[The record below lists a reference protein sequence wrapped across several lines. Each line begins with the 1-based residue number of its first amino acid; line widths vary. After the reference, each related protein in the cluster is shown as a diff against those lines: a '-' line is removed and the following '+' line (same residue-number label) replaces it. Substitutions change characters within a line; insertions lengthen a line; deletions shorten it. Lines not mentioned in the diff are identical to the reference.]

1 MSRDRDEGMR
11 EHALRIMEALSGV
24 DEELLRQG
32 AAAPKPDSAGA

>member
-24 DEELLRQG
+24 DEELLERSG
-32 AAAPKPDSAGA
+32 RER